1 MFIKCTGNK
10 ENNIYID
17 CLIQKKFLLIFN
29 ILNLK
34 LTGNSKRNCNNTF
47 LKGKIVCIKGDSKF
61 KSSNKKGTSL
71 IRYMYE
77 LKGKR
82 TSNIHLSENNTIII
96 SHLKIFREI
105 NLRNL

>member
-1 MFIKCTGNK
+1 MVVFSGITH
-10 ENNIYID
+10 NIAKAKDGRLYSW
-17 CLIQKKFLLIFN
+17 
-29 ILNLK
+29 
-34 LTGNSKRNCNNTF
+34 G
-47 LKGKIVCIKGDSKF
+47 GDSKF

-96 SHLKIFREI
+96 SHLKIFV
-105 NLRNL
+105 NTK